1 MAEMDM
7 AACASPKKRKAA
19 QLWSTLRQVQ
29 RTTGCTNKTLKET
42 FRLVQKFS
50 GIHDEVET
58 KPTAKSASK
67 SADKE
72 LLRTTGAGAIRL
84 DGCAGCNAHVFL
96 PSHKQIFC
104 PQCRHP
110 RFNVKH
116 KPNEVTVVVD

>member
-1 MAEMDM
+1 M
-7 AACASPKKRKAA
+7 AACASKRKAGE
-19 QLWSTLRQVQ
+19 LWSTLRQVQ

-42 FRLVQKFS
+42 FRLVQKFC
-50 GIHDEVET
+50 GTHDEVDA
-58 KPTAKSASK
+58 KPTAE

-72 LLRTTGAGAIRL
+72 LLRRTGAGAIRL

-110 RFNVKH
+110 RFNAKH
-116 KPNEVTVVVD
+116 KPNEVTVVVVDLTEQKNKSH